1 MGPSSIFEYRLF
13 DLKCPTMLVLL
24 HSSGTSALSELPEIT
39 SSPFRAINITDLL
52 SRSLC
57 GHPIMYMQTQ
67 VLVSMLEMER
77 EVLSITYINPHI
89 GFRGLF

>member
-39 SSPFRAINITDLL
+39 SSPFRVINITDLL

-57 GHPIMYMQTQ
+57 GHLYMYTQ
-67 VLVSMLEMER
+67 MVESK
-77 EVLSITYINPHI
+77 
-89 GFRGLF
+89 FRAGKRCAFHYLHLGEG